1 MALSKME
8 RCLLLGFVTK
18 SFKNQPFTTARK
30 VVKES
35 SKPLLKS
42 KNEEEEEEEERR
54 RRELALAAASEKLE
68 EKLEKDEKKEV
79 QDEKEKVHEKE
90 EGKAERKEE
99 QVVETEDLNSTGG
112 QQRRTTGVQGV
123 KGKHYHVFMVSFF
136 HVISVNSPSKS
147 VECCFITTIIR
158 EAGSE

>member
-1 MALSKME
+1 M
-8 RCLLLGFVTK
+8 LLGFVMK

-90 EGKAERKEE
+90 EGKTERKEE
-99 QVVETEDLNSTGG
+99 QVVETEDLNSTAG

-158 EAGSE
+158 EAGSQ

>member
-1 MALSKME
+1 M
-8 RCLLLGFVTK
+8 LLGFVMK

-90 EGKAERKEE
+90 EGKAERKED
-99 QVVETEDLNSTGG
+99 QVVETEDLNSTGGG